1 MDQPTASQI
10 LLDNDLK
17 GHGLFIEVGWRE
29 AGWAELLTLEFKM
42 LRDFG
47 LPDELSDQEIWRFVQ
62 RERLLLITNNRN
74 RESETS
80 LQATIE
86 RENTRTSLPVLT
98 ISNKELL
105 VLSEYR
111 QRVAHSLAAILLYPE
126 ENLGAGRV
134 YCLSL
139 AQACHLNC
147 WLISI
152 CKTKTDEEE

>member
-1 MDQPTASQI
+1 MDQPMVSHI

-29 AGWAELLTLEFKM
+29 TGWAELLPLEFRM
-42 LRDFG
+42 LRDFS
-47 LPDELSDQEIWRFVQ
+47 LPDDSSDQEIWRFVQ

-86 RENTRTSLPVLT
+86 KENTPTSLPVLT
-98 ISNKELL
+98 VSNKELL
-105 VLSEYR
+105 VLPEYR

-126 ENLGAGRV
+126 EKLGAGRV
-134 YCLSL
+134 FLP
-139 AQACHLNC
+139 
-147 WLISI
+147 
-152 CKTKTDEEE
+152 